1 MSTPQPSRIPA
12 IAGVAQIVQRPG
24 DRPLTDARGAI
35 ELMVDAVRAAGEDAG
50 VPALVE
56 RAQLVASVG
65 GWFHYKNPGQL
76 VAEQLGIPDA
86 HTMFSGI
93 SGTTPQD
100 MVGIAAQ
107 RVAAGE
113 IDVALV
119 IGGEARW
126 SHARMKRDDIEPTW
140 ISDPGDREPEMIA
153 AFAPEMITEMRAFGG
168 APAPYAV
175 FEDRLRV
182 SAGRTIEEQRDHIA
196 ALWAHFSEVAAQNP
210 YAWDRRPHTA
220 EEIRTAT
227 PDNRMIAFPY
237 TKAMVANNTVD
248 MATAIIVCSAEVAA
262 SAGVSS
268 DRLVFPQVVT
278 NAHETWLVAA
288 RRELDQSPALAGAAR
303 RAFSHTGLGIDDIE
317 HIDLYACFPSMVQLS
332 AGALGIGPDRPLTIT
347 GGLGFA
353 AAPIGNSV
361 GHSICAM
368 VERVRDGG
376 LGLVHGN
383 GGSATKQSFAIYST
397 RPAEAFAKID
407 VQDEVDL
414 EPREVLAED
423 WSGSVTVEAA
433 TVLFD
438 REGPSHVLAAVLDGS
453 GARGWAQCRDT
464 GAIETAMTEGLV
476 GSTGVRDASGGL
488 SL

>member
-1 MSTPQPSRIPA
+1 M
-12 IAGVAQIVQRPG
+12 
-24 DRPLTDARGAI
+24 
-35 ELMVDAVRAAGEDAG
+35 
-50 VPALVE
+50 
-56 RAQLVASVG
+56 
-65 GWFHYKNPGQL
+65 
-76 VAEQLGIPDA
+76 AEQLGIPDA
-86 HTMFSGI
+86 NTMFSGI

-126 SHARMKRDDIEPTW
+126 SHARMKRDDIEPRW
-140 ISDPGDREPEMIA
+140 ISDPGDREPEMVA

-182 SAGRTIEEQRDHIA
+182 SAGRTIEEQSDHIA
-196 ALWAHFSEVAAQNP
+196 ALWAHFSEVAAQDP
-210 YAWDRRPHTA
+210 CAWDRRPHTA

-288 RRELDQSPALAGAAR
+288 RRELDQSPALAGARGGPSPTPASASTTSSTSICTPASR
-303 RAFSHTGLGIDDIE
+303 RWSSSPPVHWGF
-317 HIDLYACFPSMVQLS
+317 
-332 AGALGIGPDRPLTIT
+332 GPDRPLTIT

-376 LGLVHGN
+376 LGLVHRN